1 MSGTVYNKHTS
12 GLVLAADWGKHFHAV
27 SSGRVFGGETA
38 ASGVAPGT
46 ALGTTG
52 PFTLHNPLGSGVYA
66 SILQASMGYIS
77 GTLGAGLVVWA
88 VNVDPQLA
96 LPTGTAITV
105 RNMLVAGV
113 RADGQVL
120 AFTTSTIG
128 TPVGLRPAFLLDA
141 SLATTAGV
149 GMRSMVDYVDGAI
162 VLAPGGTV
170 TLQGIAAAGATPLVD
185 FGANWAEVPI
195 L

>member
-1 MSGTVYNKHTS
+1 MSDVKFNKYT
-12 GLVLAADWGKHFHAV
+12 GGMILAGDFGKYFHAA
-27 SSGRVFGGETA
+27 SLGRVFAGETA

-52 PFTLHNPLGSGVYA
+52 PFTLHNPAGSGVYA
-66 SILQASMGYIS
+66 SILQASMGYVS
-77 GTLGAGLVVWA
+77 GTLGAGVVVWA
-88 VNVDPQLA
+88 ANVDPSLA

-120 AFTTSTIG
+120 AFTTSTIA
-128 TPVGLRPAFLLDA
+128 TPIGLRPAFLLDA

-149 GMRSMVDYVDGAI
+149 GMRAMVDYVDGAI

-170 TLQGIAAAGATPLVD
+170 TLQGIAAAGATPLVV
-185 FGANWAEVPI
+185 FGAIWTEVPI